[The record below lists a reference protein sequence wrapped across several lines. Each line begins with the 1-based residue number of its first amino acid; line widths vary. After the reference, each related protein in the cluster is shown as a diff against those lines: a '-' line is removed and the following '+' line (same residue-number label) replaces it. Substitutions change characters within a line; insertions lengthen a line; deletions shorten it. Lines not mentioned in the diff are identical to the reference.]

1 MKKIIIICSVIFLFS
16 CSLLGQQEPGGDKI
30 SLKLKGVPLVEVLN
44 MIAMQYNLN
53 LVVSGNVTGE
63 VTIHLEDVDIFTALN
78 AILNANGY
86 NYFVKDEVVV
96 VKPRDITVEGEYQ
109 SRLFTLKYINPETA
123 RKALEP
129 RLSEKGQII
138 ILDRNNDNVQG
149 SSNFQ
154 PNRILITERLAQ
166 LKELAQVIEEIDIQ
180 ERLIQIEAKIIETT
194 VDNSSKLGFLWP
206 SSVTTTLGNAEGWA
220 STGSTTT
227 TTEDFDSKAGIYDI
241 ENESWNWG
249 KLSVQQLNLVLDLLK
264 QNGNSKLISDPH
276 ITTLENHEAEIKI
289 ETVIP
294 IQTINRFSEGA
305 VIQDIVTFQDEEVG
319 ITLKV
324 TPRINVPGQITLEV
338 NPTIEDI
345 IGYTGT
351 ENNRKPI
358 TTARSIKTRI
368 TVNDGE
374 SIALGGLLKEDEI
387 QTEQRVPV
395 LGYIP
400 ILGKLLFTHKSTEK
414 STTDLI
420 ILITPRIIK

>member
-1 MKKIIIICSVIFLFS
+1 MKKIIIICSIIFLFT
-16 CSLLGQQEPGGDKI
+16 CSLLGQQEPGGGKV

-63 VTIHLEDVDIFTALN
+63 VSIHLEDVDIFTALN

-86 NYFVKDEVVV
+86 NYFIKDKVVV
-96 VKPRDITVEGEYQ
+96 VKPRDITAEGEYE
-109 SRLFTLKYINPETA
+109 SRLFTLKYIDPETA
-123 RKALEP
+123 LKALEP
-129 RLSEKGQII
+129 RLSEKGQIVV
-138 ILDRNNDNVQG
+138 LDRNNDNIQG
-149 SSNFQ
+149 GSKFR

-166 LKELAQVIEEIDIQ
+166 LKELTQVIKEIDVS

-194 VDNSSKLGFLWP
+194 IDNSSQLGFLWP
-206 SSVTTTLGNAEGWA
+206 SSVTTTLGNAEGWT

-227 TTEDFDSKAGIYDI
+227 TTEDFDSKAGVYDI

-249 KLSVQQLNLVLDLLK
+249 KLSVQQLNLVLDLLV

-358 TTARSIKTRI
+358 TTSRSIKTRI

-387 QTEQRVPV
+387 QTEQKVPV

-420 ILITPRIIK
+420 ILITPRVIK